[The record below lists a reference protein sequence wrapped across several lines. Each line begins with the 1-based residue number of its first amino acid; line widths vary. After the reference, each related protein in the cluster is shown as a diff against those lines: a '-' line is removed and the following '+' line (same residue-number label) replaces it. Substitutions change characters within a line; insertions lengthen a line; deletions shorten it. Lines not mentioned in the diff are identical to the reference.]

1 MVFVSRTADRPKGAA
16 KATPEPV
23 PGHERRVM
31 GLPRNVQH
39 SFIHSDTRVMGDLES
54 VGDVSLE
61 GTVEGNVRCRALTLR
76 GQPVI
81 TGDVHAD
88 AVHVCGRFRGTLHA
102 KKVVLTKAARM
113 TGDINYEVL
122 ELHEGAEFEGH
133 VRRTS
138 ASSLKPVTCAGA
150 RVVYAAA
157 VETGALAGAA

>member
-1 MVFVSRTADRPKGAA
+1 MVFASRAAHRPKGAA
-16 KATPEPV
+16 KATPQPV

-76 GQPVI
+76 GRPVV
-81 TGDVHAD
+81 TGDVQAD
-88 AVHVCGRFRGTLHA
+88 AVHVCGQFHGTLRA
-102 KKVVLTKAARM
+102 RKVVLTKAARM
-113 TGDINYEVL
+113 TGDINYETL
-122 ELHEGAEFEGH
+122 EFHEGAEFEGG

-138 ASSLKPVTCAGA
+138 ASPPKPATSAGA
-150 RVVYAAA
+150 EAVDGAA
-157 VETGALAGAA
+157 VEAGALDGAA